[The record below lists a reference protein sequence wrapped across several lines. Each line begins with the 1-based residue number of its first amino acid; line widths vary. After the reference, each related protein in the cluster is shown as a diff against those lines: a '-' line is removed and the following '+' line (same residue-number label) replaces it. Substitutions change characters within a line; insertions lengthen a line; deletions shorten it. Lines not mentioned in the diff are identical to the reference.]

1 MIRWSALRC
10 KKCRL
15 IFDRLTCPSAASN
28 LFEAAFSFRIPAS
41 DLKPVPVPGPESHMT
56 QIGIPK
62 EIHPGEKRV
71 AATPQTILKLKKL
84 GFDVAVESGA
94 GDAINASDA
103 EYQEAG
109 ASIIANAADLWAA
122 SDVVMKVRP
131 PEDSEADLLRD
142 GGWLVGFIWPG
153 QNREIVDRLAK
164 RNATV
169 FAMDSVPRITRAQKM
184 DTLSAMANIAGY
196 RAIVEAAAHF
206 PRFFTGQITAAG
218 RIDPAKVLVIGA
230 GVAGLS
236 AIGAAKG
243 LGAIVRAFDP
253 RSATK
258 DQVASMGAEFLE
270 LNIKEEG
277 EGKGGYAKEMSDDF
291 LKAEMALFAQQ
302 AMQVDIIVTTALI
315 PGKPAPKLIATGM
328 VESMKPGSVIVD
340 LAAEQGGNCSLTE
353 PGKVV
358 KHKGVTIIGYTD
370 LPSRMASMSS
380 QLYGACV
387 TALLEDLQKPAR
399 EQGLNTQAADV
410 SDSDVKPSLTVGPP
424 QLSVDLDDE
433 VVRGAIVLHE
443 GKMLWPAPVK
453 EQPPP
458 PEPGVPTKSTA
469 AVAAA
474 KPSGGHGH
482 DEGTG
487 ISPWLLAVVGLIML
501 GLAFIIPPKPAT
513 AGSDF
518 LGHLTVFILAIFIGF
533 QVVWNVKPALHTPLM
548 SVTNA
553 ISGII
558 LVGGML
564 QLTSSSLNLTV
575 ILGAV
580 AVLIAAINI
589 AGGFLV
595 TNRMLGMFRK

>member
-1 MIRWSALRC
+1 
-10 KKCRL
+10 
-15 IFDRLTCPSAASN
+15 
-28 LFEAAFSFRIPAS
+28 
-41 DLKPVPVPGPESHMT
+41 MT
-56 QIGIPK
+56 KIGIPR
-62 EIHPGEKRV
+62 EINPGEKRV
-71 AATPQTILKLKKL
+71 AATPETVIKLKKL
-84 GFDVAVESGA
+84 GYDVAVESGA
-94 GDAINASDA
+94 GEGINVADA

-109 ASIIANAADLWAA
+109 AEIIADTNELWGAAEIVL
-122 SDVVMKVRP
+122 KVRP
-131 PEDSEADLLRD
+131 PETNEKLHVHEADLLKKD
-142 GGWLVGFIWPG
+142 ATLIGFIWPG
-153 QNREIVDRLAK
+153 QHKEVIERMAK
-164 RNATV
+164 RKATV
-169 FAMDSVPRITRAQKM
+169 FAMDSIPRITRAQKM

-196 RAIVEAAAHF
+196 RAVIEAAAHY

-218 RIDPAKVLVIGA
+218 KINPAKVLVIGA

-270 LNIKEEG
+270 LDVKEEG
-277 EGKGGYAKEMSDDF
+277 EGKGGYAKEMSDAF

-302 AMQVDIIVTTALI
+302 AMQVDIIITTALI
-315 PGKPAPKLIATGM
+315 PGKPAPKLITTGM

-340 LAAEQGGNCSLTE
+340 LAAEQGGNCALTQ

-358 KHKGVTIIGYTD
+358 SHKGVTIIGYTD

-380 QLYGACV
+380 QLYGACIV
-387 TALLEDLQKPAR
+387 ALIADLTKAEAQPA
-399 EQGLNTQAADV
+399 ASV
-410 SDSDVKPSLTVGPP
+410 SDTAESTEAKIHI
-424 QLSVDLDDE
+424 DLEDE

-443 GKMLWPAPVK
+443 GKMMWP
-453 EQPPP
+453 PPPRPTPAAP
-458 PEPGVPTKSTA
+458 PEPGVPTKSSH

-474 KPSGGHGH
+474 KPNGHGH
-482 DEGTG
+482 DEGNG
-487 ISPWLLAVVGLIML
+487 VSPWLLGIVGLIMF
-501 GLAFIIPPKPAT
+501 GLAFILPPKAAT
-513 AGSDF
+513 EGGDF

-564 QLTSSSLNLTV
+564 QLTGDLFTGSGSGLGSLNLTV
-575 ILGAV
+575 ILGAI

>member
-1 MIRWSALRC
+1 
-10 KKCRL
+10 
-15 IFDRLTCPSAASN
+15 
-28 LFEAAFSFRIPAS
+28 
-41 DLKPVPVPGPESHMT
+41 MT
-56 QIGIPK
+56 KIGIPR
-62 EIHPGEKRV
+62 EINPGEKRV
-71 AATPQTILKLKKL
+71 AATPETVIKLKKL
-84 GFDVAVESGA
+84 GYDVAVESGA
-94 GDAINASDA
+94 GEGINVADA

-109 ASIIANAADLWAA
+109 AEIIADTNELWGAAD
-122 SDVVMKVRP
+122 VVLKVRP
-131 PEDSEADLLRD
+131 PETNEKLHVHEADLLKKD
-142 GGWLVGFIWPG
+142 ATLIGFIWPG
-153 QNREIVDRLAK
+153 QHKEVIERMAK
-164 RNATV
+164 RKATV
-169 FAMDSVPRITRAQKM
+169 FAMDSIPRITRAQKM

-196 RAIVEAAAHF
+196 RAVIEAAAHY

-218 RIDPAKVLVIGA
+218 KINPAKVLVIGA

-270 LNIKEEG
+270 LDVKEEG
-277 EGKGGYAKEMSDDF
+277 EGKGGYAKEMSDAF

-302 AMQVDIIVTTALI
+302 AMQVDIIITTALI
-315 PGKPAPKLIATGM
+315 PGKPAPKLITTGM

-340 LAAEQGGNCSLTE
+340 LAAEQGGNCALTQ

-358 KHKGVTIIGYTD
+358 SHKGVTIIGYTD

-387 TALLEDLQKPAR
+387 TALIEELTDPRTPDGTRTPSSAIAGSSGENASEPLRAEAALSADEASSVPTLHIDLED
-399 EQGLNTQAADV
+399 
-410 SDSDVKPSLTVGPP
+410 
-424 QLSVDLDDE
+424 E
-433 VVRGAIVLHE
+433 VIRGSIVLHE
-443 GKMLWPAPVK
+443 GKMMWP
-453 EQPPP
+453 PPPRPTPAAP
-458 PEPGVPTKSTA
+458 PEPGVPTKSSHA
-469 AVAAA
+469 IAAA
-474 KPSGGHGH
+474 KAVGGH
-482 DEGTG
+482 DEGNG
-487 ISPWLLAVVGLIML
+487 VSPWLLGVIGLIMF
-501 GLAFIIPPKPAT
+501 GLAFILPPKAAT
-513 AGSDF
+513 AGGDF

-575 ILGAV
+575 ILGAI

>member
-1 MIRWSALRC
+1 
-10 KKCRL
+10 
-15 IFDRLTCPSAASN
+15 
-28 LFEAAFSFRIPAS
+28 
-41 DLKPVPVPGPESHMT
+41 MT
-56 QIGIPK
+56 TIGIPK

-84 GFDVAVESGA
+84 GFDVAVEAGA
-94 GDAINASDA
+94 GEGVNASDA

-109 ASIIANAADLWAA
+109 AAVISSSAELWSS
-122 SDVVMKVRP
+122 SDVIMKVRP
-131 PEDSEADLLRD
+131 PEDGEVELMRD
-142 GGWLVGFIWPG
+142 GGWLVGFVWPG

-164 RNATV
+164 KKATV

-196 RAIVEAAAHF
+196 RAIIEAANNF

-218 RIDPAKVLVIGA
+218 RVDPAKVLVIGA

-270 LNIKEEG
+270 LDVKEEG
-277 EGKGGYAKEMSDDF
+277 EGKGGYAKQMSDDF

-315 PGKPAPKLIATGM
+315 PGKPAPKLITQGM

-340 LAAEQGGNCSLTE
+340 LAAEQGGNCVLTE
-353 PGKVV
+353 PGSVI

-380 QLYGACV
+380 QLYGATV
-387 TALLEDLQKPAR
+387 TALLEDLIEPPKAETRPVGSVPAG
-399 EQGLNTQAADV
+399 QGV
-410 SDSDVKPSLTVGPP
+410 SSPSVGSPHVSKGSTSQPLQVTKATGVKLHVN
-424 QLSVDLDDE
+424 LDDE

-443 GKMLWPAPVK
+443 GKLLWP
-453 EQPPP
+453 PPLPPAP

-469 AVAAA
+469 STAVTKAANT
-474 KPSGGHGH
+474 GHGS

-487 ISPWLLAVVGLIML
+487 VSPILLAIVGAVLLLIGFFVPESKL
-501 GLAFIIPPKPAT
+501 SHF
-513 AGSDF
+513 
-518 LGHLTVFILAIFIGF
+518 TVFMLAVFVGF

-564 QLTSSSLNLTV
+564 QLSGNLTLTT

-580 AVLIAAINI
+580 AVLIATINI

-595 TNRMLGMFRK
+595 TNRMLAMFRK

>member
-1 MIRWSALRC
+1 
-10 KKCRL
+10 
-15 IFDRLTCPSAASN
+15 
-28 LFEAAFSFRIPAS
+28 
-41 DLKPVPVPGPESHMT
+41 MT
-56 QIGIPK
+56 KIGIPK
-62 EIHPGEKRV
+62 EIHPGERRV
-71 AATPQTILKLKKL
+71 AATPQTILKLRKL
-84 GFDVAVESGA
+84 GFDVAVQAGA
-94 GDAINASDA
+94 GNEINASDA

-109 ASIIANAADLWAA
+109 ASIVADAAELWKS

-131 PEDSEADLLRD
+131 PEGAEADLFRN

-153 QNREIVDRLAK
+153 QNRDVVDRLAK
-164 RNATV
+164 KHATV

-196 RAIVEAAAHF
+196 RAIIEAANNF

-258 DQVASMGAEFLE
+258 DQVASMGAEYLE
-270 LNIKEEG
+270 LDVKEEG
-277 EGKGGYAKEMSDDF
+277 EGKGGYAKEMSDSF

-315 PGKPAPKLIATGM
+315 PGKPAPKLITKGM

-340 LAAEQGGNCSLTE
+340 LAAEQGGNCVLTE
-353 PGKVV
+353 PGRIVH
-358 KHKGVTIIGYTD
+358 HKGVTIVGYTD

-380 QLYGACV
+380 QLYGATV
-387 TALLEDLQKPAR
+387 TALLDELRD
-399 EQGLNTQAADV
+399 
-410 SDSDVKPSLTVGPP
+410 DSGNLH
-424 QLSVDLDDE
+424 VDLEDE

-443 GKMLWPAPVK
+443 GKMLWP
-453 EQPPP
+453 PPLPPAP
-458 PEPGVPTKSTA
+458 PEPGVPTKSSASKDLA
-469 AVAAA
+469 A
-474 KPSGGHGH
+474 PRGSGGSHA

-487 ISPWLLAVVGLIML
+487 ISPILLAVI
-501 GLAFIIPPKPAT
+501 GLALI
-513 AGSDF
+513 G
-518 LGHLTVFILAIFIGF
+518 LGMVAPESKLSHFTVFMLAFFVGF

-564 QLTSSSLNLTV
+564 QLSGTSLNLTS

-595 TNRMLGMFRK
+595 TNRMLGMFREGGRCDSGQEPNNASIF

>member
-1 MIRWSALRC
+1 
-10 KKCRL
+10 
-15 IFDRLTCPSAASN
+15 
-28 LFEAAFSFRIPAS
+28 
-41 DLKPVPVPGPESHMT
+41 MT
-56 QIGIPK
+56 LIGIPK

-84 GFDVAVESGA
+84 GFGVAVQSGS

-109 ASIIANAADLWAA
+109 ASIVGDAAELWAS

-131 PEDSEADLLRD
+131 PEADEADLIRD
-142 GGWLVGFIWPG
+142 GGWLVGFIWPA
-153 QNREIVDRLAK
+153 QNRDIVDRLAK
-164 RNATV
+164 KHATV

-196 RAIVEAAAHF
+196 RAVVEAAAHF

-218 RIDPAKVLVIGA
+218 KIDPAKVLVIGA

-270 LNIKEEG
+270 LNLKEEG

-302 AMQVDIIVTTALI
+302 AMQVDIIITTALI
-315 PGKPAPKLIATGM
+315 PGRPAPKLITQGM

-340 LAAEQGGNCSLTE
+340 LAAEQGGNCVLTE
-353 PGKVV
+353 PGRVV
-358 KHKGVTIIGYTD
+358 HHKGVTIIGYTD

-387 TALLEDLQKPAR
+387 TALLEDLIDRSDASSQAETRPIGSVSGQTEASTAK
-399 EQGLNTQAADV
+399 LN
-410 SDSDVKPSLTVGPP
+410 
-424 QLSVDLDDE
+424 VDLDDE

-469 AVAAA
+469 AVASA
-474 KPSGGHGH
+474 KTAGHGH

-487 ISPWLLAVVGLIML
+487 VSPWLLAVAALVMV
-501 GLAFIIPPKPAT
+501 GLAFVIPPKAET
-513 AGSDF
+513 AGGDF

-564 QLTSSSLNLTV
+564 QLSGDLFAGGNRSFGSINVTV
-575 ILGAV
+575 VLGAI

>member
-1 MIRWSALRC
+1 
-10 KKCRL
+10 
-15 IFDRLTCPSAASN
+15 
-28 LFEAAFSFRIPAS
+28 
-41 DLKPVPVPGPESHMT
+41 MT
-56 QIGIPK
+56 TIGIPK

-71 AATPQTILKLKKL
+71 AATPQTILKLRKL
-84 GFDVAVESGA
+84 GFDVAVQSGA
-94 GDAINASDA
+94 GDAINSSDA
-103 EYQEAG
+103 EYREAG
-109 ASIIANAADLWAA
+109 AAMVHNAAELWSGSDLI
-122 SDVVMKVRP
+122 MKVRP
-131 PEDSEADLLRD
+131 PEENEADLIRD

-153 QNREIVDRLAK
+153 QNRDVVDRLAK
-164 RNATV
+164 KNATV

-196 RAIVEAAAHF
+196 RAVIEAAAHF

-218 RIDPAKVLVIGA
+218 RIDPAKLLVIGA

-270 LNIKEEG
+270 LNLKEEG

-315 PGKPAPKLIATGM
+315 PGKPAPKLITKGM

-340 LAAEQGGNCSLTE
+340 LAAEQGGNCALTE
-353 PGKVV
+353 PGHVV
-358 KHKGVTIIGYTD
+358 HHKGVTIIGYTD

-380 QLYGACV
+380 QLYGATV
-387 TALLEDLQKPAR
+387 TALLEELRISSPTVKEGASDL
-399 EQGLNTQAADV
+399 ENV
-410 SDSDVKPSLTVGPP
+410 
-424 QLSVDLDDE
+424 QLHVDLDDE

-443 GKMLWPAPVK
+443 GKMLWPAPAK
-453 EQPPP
+453 ELPPP
-458 PEPGVPTKSTA
+458 PEPGVPTKSSA
-469 AVAAA
+469 SVAVAKAA
-474 KPSGGHGH
+474 TSGHGH
-482 DEGTG
+482 GEGTG
-487 ISPWLLAVVGLIML
+487 VNPWLLAIAGLVMV
-501 GLAFIIPPKPAT
+501 GLAFVIPPKAES

-564 QLTSSSLNLTV
+564 QLGSSSLSLTV
-575 ILGAV
+575 ILGAI

>member
-1 MIRWSALRC
+1 
-10 KKCRL
+10 
-15 IFDRLTCPSAASN
+15 
-28 LFEAAFSFRIPAS
+28 
-41 DLKPVPVPGPESHMT
+41 MT
-56 QIGIPK
+56 TIGIPK

-84 GFDVAVESGA
+84 GFEVAVESHA
-94 GDAINASDA
+94 GHGINTIDS
-103 EYQEAG
+103 EFREAG
-109 ASIIANAADLWAA
+109 ATVIDDTKELWAM
-122 SDVVMKVRP
+122 SDVILKVRP
-131 PEDSEADLLRD
+131 PEENKELGVHEADLIKE
-142 GGWLVGFIWPG
+142 GGWLIGFVWPA
-153 QNREIVDRLAK
+153 QHKDILDRLAK
-164 RNATV
+164 RKATV
-169 FAMDSVPRITRAQKM
+169 FGMDCVPRITRAQKM

-196 RAIVEAAAHF
+196 RAIIEAANNF

-218 RIDPAKVLVIGA
+218 KIDPAKVLVIGA

-270 LNIKEEG
+270 VEIKEEG
-277 EGKGGYAKEMSDDF
+277 EGKGGYAKQMSDDF
-291 LKAEMALFAQQ
+291 LRAEMALFAQQ

-315 PGKPAPKLIATGM
+315 PGKPAPKLITQGM

-340 LAAEQGGNCSLTE
+340 LAAEQGGNCALTE
-353 PGKVV
+353 PGKVTH
-358 KHKGVTIIGYTD
+358 HKGVTIVGYTD

-380 QLYGACV
+380 QLYGATIATLLADLV
-387 TALLEDLQKPAR
+387 EKPAEGEEDAGAKLKVDLED
-399 EQGLNTQAADV
+399 
-410 SDSDVKPSLTVGPP
+410 
-424 QLSVDLDDE
+424 E
-433 VVRGAIVLHE
+433 VIRGAIVLHE
-443 GKMLWPAPVK
+443 GKMLWPAPAPP
-453 EQPPP
+453 QPPAP

-469 AVAAA
+469 SKELAAPA
-474 KPSGGHGH
+474 ASHGGAHG
-482 DEGTG
+482 GNG
-487 ISPWLLAVVGLIML
+487 KGMNPIYLAVIGLVLIGL
-501 GLAFIIPPKPAT
+501 GLVAPDKALSHF
-513 AGSDF
+513 
-518 LGHLTVFILAIFIGF
+518 TVFMLAVFVGF

-564 QLTSSSLNLTV
+564 QLTASNVTLTI
-575 ILGAV
+575 ILGAI
-580 AVLIAAINI
+580 ATLIASINI

>member
-1 MIRWSALRC
+1 
-10 KKCRL
+10 
-15 IFDRLTCPSAASN
+15 
-28 LFEAAFSFRIPAS
+28 
-41 DLKPVPVPGPESHMT
+41 MT
-56 QIGIPK
+56 KIGIPK
-62 EIHPGEKRV
+62 EVHPGEKRV
-71 AATPQTILKLKKL
+71 AATPQTVLKLKKL
-84 GFDVAVESGA
+84 GFDVAIEAGA
-94 GDAINASDA
+94 GATIDATDA
-103 EYQEAG
+103 EYKEAG
-109 ASIIANAADLWAA
+109 AEVLKDAAAVWSS

-131 PEDSEADLLRD
+131 PEGNESDLIRD
-142 GGWLVGFIWPG
+142 DGWLVGFMWPG
-153 QNREIVDRLAK
+153 QNREIVDKLAK
-164 RNATV
+164 KNATV

-196 RAIVEAAAHF
+196 RAVIEAANHF

-218 RIDPAKVLVIGA
+218 KIDPAKVLVIGA

-270 LNIKEEG
+270 LDIKEEG
-277 EGKGGYAKEMSDDF
+277 EGKGGYAKQMSDDF
-291 LKAEMALFAQQ
+291 LKAEMALFAAQ
-302 AMQVDIIVTTALI
+302 AMQVDIIITTALI
-315 PGKPAPKLIATGM
+315 PGKPAPKLITQGM

-340 LAAEQGGNCSLTE
+340 LAAEQGGNCVLTD

-358 KHKGVTIIGYTD
+358 HHKGVTIIGYTD

-387 TALLEDLQKPAR
+387 TAFLEELCTSPHVSKGADSTDADSAGPTPNIDL
-399 EQGLNTQAADV
+399 EN
-410 SDSDVKPSLTVGPP
+410 
-424 QLSVDLDDE
+424 E
-433 VVRGAIVLHE
+433 VIRGAIVLDR

-453 EQPPP
+453 EMPPP
-458 PEPGVPTKSTA
+458 PEPGGHAKEPVAIAKA
-469 AVAAA
+469 A
-474 KPSGGHGH
+474 GHGA
-482 DEGTG
+482 DDGTG
-487 ISPWLLAVVGLIML
+487 INPLVLVGVGIVLL
-501 GLAFIIPPKPAT
+501 GLGILVPTTEAQAK
-513 AGSDF
+513 GS
-518 LGHLTVFILAIFIGF
+518 LLSHLTVFILAVFVGF

-564 QLTSSSLNLTV
+564 QLSGDMSVTT
-575 ILGAV
+575 ILGAI
-580 AVLIAAINI
+580 AVLIATINI

-595 TNRMLGMFRK
+595 TNRMLAMFRK